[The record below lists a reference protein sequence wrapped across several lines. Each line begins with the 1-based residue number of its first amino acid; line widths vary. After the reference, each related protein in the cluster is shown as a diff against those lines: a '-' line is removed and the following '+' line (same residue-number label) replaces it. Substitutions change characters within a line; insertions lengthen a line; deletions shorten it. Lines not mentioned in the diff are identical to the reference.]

1 LNRFKTGGATPGVWH
16 SAEAHEGVMKAIGY
30 ALIERYPDHLD
41 TNKLVMVTVANE
53 AFQELLMNWLAF
65 TRARDVPVL
74 VGALDDATFE
84 RCGAMSV
91 PAVQLQHAGF
101 DTTLVSLDE
110 HSVKNK
116 DFRSSQRGFQNYGVR
131 KLAFLL
137 TLLELGLDVSLSD
150 TDVVWQ
156 KRYVPLR
163 VFKRRTAQRRETDK
177 TFPQQPRRF
186 VFRKE
191 RHVYRCCGC
200 TRHV

>member
-1 LNRFKTGGATPGVWH
+1 
-16 SAEAHEGVMKAIGY
+16 MKAIGY

-177 TFPQQPRRF
+177 TFPQQSRRF